1 MKAPAAPPP
10 AGGPC
15 ALHLLHVGSMDAR
28 LIGLSIERHWTR
40 SVHLVST
47 LADAQV
53 VLVDCD
59 RPGIDAALESVAGN
73 PRIGIVYYAFHPRDH
88 ATRFH
93 PRPVLGKPLN
103 LESLPATLAQARAD
117 ASRLIAAAA
126 PRSQQPSHQTPP
138 TPHHASPPPPRAGS
152 PAPLGQGVMDED
164 ERDFCGAMDD
174 LPLTP
179 TGALPDKLF
188 FEPDD
193 YLIGRLHRALA
204 QATASGRPQII
215 SGLPRLIGIQP
226 RPQPLCITAF
236 RENHLRPLAM
246 TQLPEATGRIVS
258 TVIIDDAS
266 GALTHSA
273 AEDFLWNTAAWA
285 ARGRLPAGTNP
296 YLPVRL
302 RAWPNFTSA
311 CATPHALR
319 IAALWTRTP
328 ASPVDIATRLGIPH
342 RYVFS
347 VYSAAH
353 FANLLDARIEPD
365 QIVTAPPPTAP
376 PVAERQ
382 ARPSILSRILRKLRD
397 AV

>member
-188 FEPDD
+188 FQPDD

-353 FANLLDARIEPD
+353 FANLLDARIEQD

>member
-1 MKAPAAPPP
+1 
-10 AGGPC
+10 
-15 ALHLLHVGSMDAR
+15 
-28 LIGLSIERHWTR
+28 
-40 SVHLVST
+40 
-47 LADAQV
+47 
-53 VLVDCD
+53 
-59 RPGIDAALESVAGN
+59 
-73 PRIGIVYYAFHPRDH
+73 
-88 ATRFH
+88 
-93 PRPVLGKPLN
+93 
-103 LESLPATLAQARAD
+103 
-117 ASRLIAAAA
+117 
-126 PRSQQPSHQTPP
+126 
-138 TPHHASPPPPRAGS
+138 
-152 PAPLGQGVMDED
+152 MDED

-353 FANLLDARIEPD
+353 FANLLDARIEQD